1 MRVWEEVQALLL
13 WEAIPMSG
21 TKLGRLKARVEGDW
35 WVFRY
40 ELEPGSE
47 RELGRVSMDRVASQ
61 DRATATM
68 RLFAEMTA
76 DLIGEVIGARV
87 EFDTPT
93 PAPANERAGRA

>member
-1 MRVWEEVQALLL
+1 
-13 WEAIPMSG
+13 MSG

-40 ELEPGSE
+40 ELESGVE
-47 RELGRVSMDRVASQ
+47 RELGRVSMDRVAGDARKS
-61 DRATATM
+61 AVM
-68 RLFAEMTA
+68 SLFADMVG
-76 DLIGEVIGARV
+76 DLIEEITGARV